1 MDGESPLT
9 RSDLLSCL
17 ELSKALTGE
26 LDSKRLFRT
35 ILQKVSALLPAEL
48 WSLLLL
54 DEATGKLRFEIS
66 VDLDLEMLKD
76 IRLALGEGIAGQV
89 ALQQKHMIV
98 ADVRKCEFFSE
109 LVDQQSGFTTHSI
122 ICVPVIYGGRTL
134 GVIEVVNP
142 PDLGARAVELVKLV
156 ADYTAIAVENA
167 QRYQHIQ
174 DLAIHDNLTGL
185 YNTRYLYQ
193 SLTEQIEACKAAN
206 SFLSLVF
213 LDLDHFKQVVDKYG
227 HLNGSRAIQQVAA
240 TIRESLE
247 EPAYAVAYA
256 GDEFVVVLPGFDQV
270 TARIKAEE
278 IQSRIKSTVYIL
290 DRGIEVQLVTSFGIA
305 TFPDHAT
312 DLTGL
317 LAIADR
323 ELFSV
328 KEKSKDALGRC
339 VR

>member
-1 MDGESPLT
+1 
-9 RSDLLSCL
+9 
-17 ELSKALTGE
+17 
-26 LDSKRLFRT
+26 
-35 ILQKVSALLPAEL
+35 
-48 WSLLLL
+48 
-54 DEATGKLRFEIS
+54 
-66 VDLDLEMLKD
+66 
-76 IRLALGEGIAGQV
+76 
-89 ALQQKHMIV
+89 
-98 ADVRKCEFFSE
+98 
-109 LVDQQSGFTTHSI
+109 VDQQSGFTTHSI

-142 PDLGARAVELVKLV
+142 SNLGDRAVALVKLI

-167 QRYQHIQ
+167 QRYRHIQ
-174 DLAIHDNLTGL
+174 DLAIHDNLTDL

-193 SLTEQIEACKAAN
+193 SLPELIEASKTAN
-206 SFLSLVF
+206 SPLSLIF
-213 LDLDHFKQVVDKYG
+213 MDLDHFKHVVDTYG
-227 HLNGSRAIQQVAA
+227 HLNGSRAIQQVTA

-256 GDEFVVVLPGFDQV
+256 GDEFVVVLPGLDQV

-290 DRGIEVQLVTSFGIA
+290 DRGIEVQLATSFGIA

-339 VR
+339 VK